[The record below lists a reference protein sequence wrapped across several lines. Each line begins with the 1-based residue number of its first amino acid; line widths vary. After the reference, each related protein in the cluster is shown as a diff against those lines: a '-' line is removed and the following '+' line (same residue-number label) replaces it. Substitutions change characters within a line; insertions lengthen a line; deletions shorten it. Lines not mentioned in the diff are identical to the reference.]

1 MGTGHWRHCSCLDMD
16 IEIERIRYVSVNYV
30 VVNVAYLNRNWQN
43 GNFLIMREKNVKI
56 YKKDWT
62 NWSRVC

>member
-1 MGTGHWRHCSCLDMD
+1 MD